1 MNQTAEAIQ
10 LPIPTEHDIEIAEFF
25 FQVQVEDIQRIALFA
40 ESITRKGDVISWT
53 ESVDSKEVCVYKSGR
68 ASVGD
73 QRVSAAQVVRDD
85 ILADKDISDALIL
98 EALKKAINTPPPNP
112 KAEHYDPQG
121 VVSDYPEIR
130 TLKSSLRPVPTLT
143 LKGYGGG
150 VSDGWEGDVEPIS
163 AATAGAADYPLKAL
177 PGRVLNAIEEAQRG
191 TRSPIPMVACSLLAA
206 GSAAIQSIVEVER
219 PSGDGCRGGNLPVS
233 LWFLIAAES
242 GERKTTTDK
251 IFSTPIREFGDQAVE
266 ITVAEEPAG
275 SEGGEPK
282 KITRRKQLLVNDPTA
297 EGLRDHT
304 HGTWPAPYIQ
314 SSEGSTILG
323 GHSLRD
329 SQRAA
334 GLGAFNGLW
343 DGEGSYVVRAGK
355 SYKPTPK
362 ARATVS
368 LAIQPEIL
376 GGLTGSDSSSSGFY
390 PRFLISVP
398 PSNIGT
404 RFIDLEAKAPS
415 TPALDAMLKTIRDL
429 LEVKEEWDEK
439 GYLVIQRA
447 LPLEKA
453 AKTVWAEY
461 YNEIEEAQA
470 EGGEYEGHRGFAS
483 KAAEQVLRLAAVIHV
498 LEGGHP
504 ALSQPISAQTIKAAT
519 MVMDYH
525 LEEAMRLDLAVSP
538 KRDTERKAAALEKWL
553 LEQGKGKPVPIND
566 ILQRGPNSLREKEAR
581 DRAIAH
587 LKERNRWREVK
598 SGRMVLL
605 ETREAV
611 LRERGQ

>member
-10 LPIPTEHDIEIAEFF
+10 LLPTEHDKRIGKILEHTLPIARKDPAGRFCYTLS
-25 FQVQVEDIQRIALFA
+25 QKGRDTIAIALDA
-40 ESITRKGDVISWT
+40 KSISWKHCNGEDAKLYT
-53 ESVDSKEVCVYKSGR
+53 DGKAKLGSRWVPAVEVLRSEL
-68 ASVGD
+68 
-73 QRVSAAQVVRDD
+73 VSRGVIDEE
-85 ILADKDISDALIL
+85 AD
-98 EALKKAINTPPPNP
+98 
-112 KAEHYDPQG
+112 
-121 VVSDYPEIR
+121 PETIVEEFDR
-130 TLKSSLRPVPTLT
+130 TLRD
-143 LKGYGGG
+143 GYGGG

-163 AATAGAADYPLKAL
+163 AATAGAAEYPLKAL
-177 PGRVLNAIEEAQRG
+177 PERVRKAIEEAQRG
-191 TRSPIPMVACSLLAA
+191 TMSPIPMVACSLLAA

-219 PSGDGCRGGNLPVS
+219 PSGLGCRGGNLPVS

-251 IFSTPIREFGDQAVE
+251 IFSTPIREFGDKAVE
-266 ITVAEEPAG
+266 ITVAEEPEG
-275 SEGGEPK
+275 SEGGEPR
-282 KITRRKQLLVNDPTA
+282 KITRRKHLLVNDPTA

-355 SYKPTPK
+355 SYRATPR

-404 RFIDLEAKAPS
+404 RFIDLEAEAPS

-429 LEVKEEWDEK
+429 LEVNEEWDEK

-447 LPLEKA
+447 LPLEKD
-453 AKTVWAEY
+453 AKTAWAEY
-461 YNEIEEAQA
+461 YNEIEKAQA
-470 EGGEYEGHRGFAS
+470 EGEALEGYRGFAS

-498 LEGGHP
+498 LEGGHS
-504 ALSQPISAQTIKAAT
+504 ALSQPISAQTIEAAT
-519 MVMDYH
+519 GVMDYH
-525 LEEAMRLDLAVSP
+525 LGEAMRLDLAVSP

-553 LEQGKGKPVPIND
+553 LEQGKGKPVPINN

-598 SGRMVLL
+598 NGKMVLL